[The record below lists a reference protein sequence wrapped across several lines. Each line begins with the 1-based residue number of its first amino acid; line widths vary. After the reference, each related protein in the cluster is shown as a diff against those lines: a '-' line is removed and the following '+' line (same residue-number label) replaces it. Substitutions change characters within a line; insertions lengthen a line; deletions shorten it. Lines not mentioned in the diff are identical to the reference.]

1 MEKSKMTLGSVIMKW
16 SEVRRYFM
24 STELILDTHGF
35 FQTVVDEA
43 FQERRI
49 EPRPQIK
56 TYIVD
61 VLKHYLVVE
70 NLYDHEDPSG
80 KKTRKTMAEMYLS
93 ANQLSRRER
102 AENLKKVG
110 DSSLYI
116 SGFFSDSFQRKIIDV
131 DYYVDMGKMAFE
143 SLAKDIEEDT
153 FSKLFNDLSQQF
165 LNLVDVLAVISQKAK
180 MTDAENV
187 LRMMDVYSKTGSH
200 RIGETL
206 AEKGYFNSST
216 RKQTKQ

>member
-1 MEKSKMTLGSVIMKW
+1 
-16 SEVRRYFM
+16 
-24 STELILDTHGF
+24 
-35 FQTVVDEA
+35 
-43 FQERRI
+43 
-49 EPRPQIK
+49 
-56 TYIVD
+56 
-61 VLKHYLVVE
+61 
-70 NLYDHEDPSG
+70 
-80 KKTRKTMAEMYLS
+80 MAEMYLS